1 MPARLVSLLLTVFIT
16 LSTFAQDHS
25 ALIAQALDQP
35 VKLEFSATPL
45 PQVMKQIGAQTG
57 VRIEASG
64 AVWDLLPWGDQTT
77 ITAKIENQTLR
88 QSLEAMTRKLALTFV
103 LKEDFVEVRP
113 MPALSR
119 LGRRATVQELQAI
132 DLLSS
137 TLLTVAGDHVK
148 VSQVLEATD
157 QKLVELKSEFA
168 IENRLGARVAG
179 DRTINLPRNST
190 IADALE
196 SLATQTEGT
205 WYVWGKSVV
214 VIPKEEQVRNQLNK
228 TISVRYDGVD
238 VTQVLSELSSRSGID
253 FTYEPGAIQRVPLE
267 FRKVRLVLDN
277 ASIRQALE
285 SLAGFTGLGYV
296 ANDQGVYFWNA
307 TYGFGAG
314 GRDPVVGS
322 LQLDNG
328 MTLYL
333 PESKVPPD
341 LREYFTFKMNRE
353 YARLRQQMKEE
364 GFKPTTQ
371 PTTKP
376 NEDL

>member
-1 MPARLVSLLLTVFIT
+1 MMRWILAVCLSLLIAAN
-16 LSTFAQDHS
+16 TFAQDHS

-35 VKLEFSATPL
+35 VKLEFTTTPL

-57 VRIEASG
+57 VRIEAAS

-113 MPALSR
+113 MPALVR

-132 DLLSS
+132 DMLSS
-137 TLLTVAGDHVK
+137 TSLALAGDHVK
-148 VSQVLEATD
+148 VSQVLEAVD
-157 QKLVELKSEFA
+157 QKLVEAKSEFA
-168 IENRLGARVAG
+168 IENRLGERVSG
-179 DRTINLPRNST
+179 DRTVNLVRNST

-238 VTQVLSELSSRSGID
+238 VTQVLSELSLRSGVD
-253 FTYEPGAIQRVPLE
+253 FTYEPGAIQRVPIE

-285 SLAGFTGLGYV
+285 SLAAFTGLGYV

-307 TYGFGAG
+307 TYGYGAG
-314 GRDPVVGS
+314 GRDRIVGS

-328 MTLYL
+328 ITLYL
-333 PESKVPPD
+333 PESKVPAD
-341 LREYFTFKMNRE
+341 LREYFAFKVNKE
-353 YARLRQQMKEE
+353 YAKLREQMKEE

>member
-1 MPARLVSLLLTVFIT
+1 MRWILAVCLSLLIAAN
-16 LSTFAQDHS
+16 TFAQDHS

-35 VKLEFSATPL
+35 VKLEFTTTPL

-57 VRIEASG
+57 VRIEAAS

-113 MPALSR
+113 MPALVR

-132 DLLSS
+132 DMLSS
-137 TLLTVAGDHVK
+137 TSLALAGDHVK
-148 VSQVLEATD
+148 VSQVLEAVD
-157 QKLVELKSEFA
+157 QKLVEAKSEFA
-168 IENRLGARVAG
+168 IENRLGERVSG
-179 DRTINLPRNST
+179 DRTVNLVRNST

-238 VTQVLSELSSRSGID
+238 VTQVLSELSLRSGVD
-253 FTYEPGAIQRVPLE
+253 FTYEPGAIQRVPIE

-285 SLAGFTGLGYV
+285 SLAAFTGLGYV

-307 TYGFGAG
+307 TYGYGAG
-314 GRDPVVGS
+314 GRDRIVGS

-328 MTLYL
+328 ITLYL
-333 PESKVPPD
+333 PESKVPAD
-341 LREYFTFKMNRE
+341 LREYFAFKVNKEYTKLRE
-353 YARLRQQMKEE
+353 QMKEE